1 MTMEPSREVNRRV
14 PAEFDDVVVWAAWLY
29 YEESLNQSDIA
40 GIIGVSRATIV
51 NYLQEARE
59 RGVVRI
65 AMDAGVMARSDLSRE
80 ICERFGLSETL
91 VVQHQPG
98 ADAQTRLLTLGAAG
112 ARQLERMI
120 DPGEILCVS
129 WGKTV
134 LAVADALKPMSD
146 VDGVTVVQVTGAGI
160 DRLDQEFC
168 AQNDIKVCNVIS
180 ASAQSVAE
188 YCIYA
193 ALTISRRLSR
203 TSDEIFLGNYAEIRG
218 KIIKDRMFSLSGL
231 TVGFIG
237 FGSIGQETAR
247 MFHAMGC
254 KIQYHD
260 PSNPTIAENLS
271 KISKKIVKGELLRTS
286 DIVSIHVPLV
296 KQTQNLISSEELSSM
311 KETGILLNA
320 SRGGVVDE
328 HALAQ
333 AIQNEEIK
341 GAAVDVF
348 ASEPPDKKNPLLNL
362 PKEFR
367 DNIILTPHIGG
378 ITVQSWAE
386 LFSRSWINIQRFF
399 DGEELENQQI

>member
-1 MTMEPSREVNRRV
+1 MTMEPSREINRRV

-146 VDGVTVVQVTGAGI
+146 VDGVTVVQVTGAATSKRDFSAELCTAIMARKLGAISMNLNAPAVLSSADLCQALRREPALERQFDMIRQARTIVFGLGGLGPESTVRFADIATDEEIDAYGEDGAKAVLICRFLDEEGNQITREFDKRMMGI
-160 DRLDQEFC
+160 ELDELR
-168 AQNDIKVCNVIS
+168 AIP
-180 ASAQSVAE
+180 
-188 YCIYA
+188 
-193 ALTISRRLSR
+193 RRLCVAGGLSKLEAIR
-203 TSDEIFLGNYAEIRG
+203 ATLKGGYATHFVT
-218 KIIKDRMFSLSGL
+218 DL
-231 TVGFIG
+231 
-237 FGSIGQETAR
+237 ETAR
-247 MFHAMGC
+247 A
-254 KIQYHD
+254 
-260 PSNPTIAENLS
+260 LL
-271 KISKKIVKGELLRTS
+271 KG
-286 DIVSIHVPLV
+286 
-296 KQTQNLISSEELSSM
+296 
-311 KETGILLNA
+311 
-320 SRGGVVDE
+320 
-328 HALAQ
+328 
-333 AIQNEEIK
+333 
-341 GAAVDVF
+341 
-348 ASEPPDKKNPLLNL
+348 
-362 PKEFR
+362 
-367 DNIILTPHIGG
+367 
-378 ITVQSWAE
+378 
-386 LFSRSWINIQRFF
+386 
-399 DGEELENQQI
+399 